1 MPKKIDSILS
11 SHHLASWMTNRLGN
25 QVYFTK
31 MSNRRQAAGFDD
43 PPEMGIENII
53 SEDLYNEIIYASN

>member
-1 MPKKIDSILS
+1 
-11 SHHLASWMTNRLGN
+11 MTNRMGN

-43 PPEMGIENII
+43 PPDMGIENII